1 LTFVLGLIGTP
12 RAQAGLEV
20 SYNTTGSFQGG
31 GSSILLATGGDS
43 TAIEITFT
51 GVNIANQALD
61 ALDAPFGTFT
71 AQVISAGSANRNG
84 SGTFSILL
92 DQTAPDNGSHTFDAV
107 VSGQIKLGTNRDL
120 IFTFDSPLAW
130 SFGSITYTIP
140 SIVTLASPAQTV
152 GATTT
157 SDMTVDITSHSDDP
171 VQAIPEPS
179 TLLSA
184 AIAVVAGLGYTWR
197 RYRRIAA

>member
-1 LTFVLGLIGTP
+1 LTFVLGLIGAP
-12 RAQAGLEV
+12 RAQAGLVV

-31 GSSILLATGGDS
+31 GSSLLLATGGQS
-43 TAIEITFT
+43 TAVEITFT
-51 GVNIANQALD
+51 GVNIANLALD

-71 AQVISAGSANRNG
+71 AQAVSAGSANLNG

-92 DQTAPDNGSHTFDAV
+92 QQTAPNNDSHTFDAV
-107 VSGQIKLGTNRDL
+107 VSGSIKLGTNRDL

-130 SFGSITYTIP
+130 SLGSITYEIP
-140 SIVTLASPAQTV
+140 SSVTLASPAKTV

-157 SDMTVDITSHSDDP
+157 SDMTVNITSHSDDP
-171 VQAIPEPS
+171 VQAVPEPS
-179 TLLSA
+179 TLLGA
-184 AIAVVAGLGYTWR
+184 AIAVVAGLGYTCR